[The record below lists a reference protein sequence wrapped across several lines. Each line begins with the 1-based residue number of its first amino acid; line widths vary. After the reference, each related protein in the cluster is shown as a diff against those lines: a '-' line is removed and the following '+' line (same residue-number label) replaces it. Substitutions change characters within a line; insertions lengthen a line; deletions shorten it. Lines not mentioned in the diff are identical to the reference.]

1 MSYRPEPID
10 ASAVALSA
18 DLRELTEVLADADT
32 ALTTAIDEGND
43 AQGRALVQELGIEA
57 LAENAD
63 WVLLHRDR
71 PVTVP
76 GTKWRPATTP

>member
-76 GTKWRPATTP
+76 GTK